1 MKSNVLCSFS
11 RWASERDGN
20 ASRTRKKIN
29 HQFSWF
35 RSDRVLRPLVIDSS
49 RFTQVSMLVLLLLLL
64 LLPIAR
70 SSAVYYYYYS
80 LLFEDSRFLYV
91 HQYFIGFFFL
101 RLEYSVFISHF
112 AAEAIVRL

>member
-20 ASRTRKKIN
+20 ASRTREKIN

-35 RSDRVLRPLVIDSS
+35 RSDRVLRPLVIVSS
-49 RFTQVSMLVLLLLLL
+49 RFTQVSMLVL